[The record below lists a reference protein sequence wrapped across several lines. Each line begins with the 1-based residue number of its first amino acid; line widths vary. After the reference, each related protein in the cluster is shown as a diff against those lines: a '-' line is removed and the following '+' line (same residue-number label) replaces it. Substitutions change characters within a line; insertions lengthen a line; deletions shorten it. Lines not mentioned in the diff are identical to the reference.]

1 MTLDRT
7 AQTGHDAVMSSHEEI
22 SRPTDARYADVET
35 REDAAE
41 TVRAMLSDLR
51 SHPGAWENA
60 TLERYLEALAASL
73 TDLDGA
79 YATRGEKLPDQPTWR
94 LVAELLVMASD
105 YE

>member
-1 MTLDRT
+1 MP
-7 AQTGHDAVMSSHEEI
+7 
-22 SRPTDARYADVET
+22 RPTDARYADVET
-35 REDAAE
+35 REDAAR

-51 SHPGAWENA
+51 THPGAWENS

-79 YATRGEKLPDQPTWR
+79 YAHRGETIPDQPTWR
-94 LVAELLVMASD
+94 LLAELLVMASD